1 MAGFFLLLMALGA
14 AIALV
19 AILVGAYHLIL
30 RPLFRVARFLVACAL
45 YIPAAIA
52 AAVLAPIPPASRAVA
67 RAYRAVAGF

>member
-14 AIALV
+14 VIAFV

-30 RPLFRVARFLVACAL
+30 RPLFWVVRFLVVC
-45 YIPAAIA
+45 
-52 AAVLAPIPPASRAVA
+52 APIPPASRAVA